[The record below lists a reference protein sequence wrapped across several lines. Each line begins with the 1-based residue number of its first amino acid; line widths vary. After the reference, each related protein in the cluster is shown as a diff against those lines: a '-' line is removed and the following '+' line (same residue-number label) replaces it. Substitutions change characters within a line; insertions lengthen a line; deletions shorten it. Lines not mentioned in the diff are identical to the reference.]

1 MSKRGDMEKHCLN
14 IVKDHIKESVFFAIS
29 SKDCKEITSFIL
41 NAKENDKPSEFPD
54 FIFEGG
60 FIEHFEVTSSHSNRN
75 GSTIKHEKYQLKK
88 EAEAKE
94 KAFME
99 EMNETPCYEGKLIK
113 TDTWFSKHT
122 YDDFCLSFKRAWENH
137 IDSLK
142 KYDGDKSNSFFM
154 FQYSDSALRTKTL
167 YTNIKQ
173 GLRYGDLLKDDRDYI
188 GYRITRDTNLLDYI
202 YSFNGVIKYVIF
214 VNEDRFLGDKIE
226 IVSVENIPE
235 IIKIVKGRFDFSCA
249 MIGASHNTYGI
260 SHKNPFYKGN
270 GDNE

>member
-1 MSKRGDMEKHCLN
+1 M
-14 IVKDHIKESVFFAIS
+14 
-29 SKDCKEITSFIL
+29 
-41 NAKENDKPSEFPD
+41 NATANDKLSEFPD
-54 FIFEGG
+54 FKFDGG

-75 GSTIKHEKYQLKK
+75 GSTIKHEKYQLEK

-94 KAFME
+94 KALME

-113 TDTWFSKHT
+113 TDTWFSKRT

-142 KYDGDKSNSFFM
+142 KYDGDKSNSIFM
-154 FQYSDSALRTKTL
+154 FHYSDSSLRTRRT

-173 GLRYGDLLKDDRDYI
+173 GLRYGDLLKDDPDYI
-188 GYRITRDTNLLDYI
+188 GYRITRDSNLLDYI
-202 YSFNGVIKYVIF
+202 YSFKDVIKNVIF

-226 IVSVENIPE
+226 IISVENIPE
-235 IIKIVKGRFDFSCA
+235 IIKIVKGRFTFSCA

-260 SHKNPFYKGN
+260 SRKKTFYKGN
-270 GDNE
+270 EDNE